1 MTTMTAQR
9 AASPP
14 RAPEVPHSPPIPVS
28 GILDAGDSGAYLRIA
43 GYQRDRDDV
52 QLPAAMIRQYGLRSG
67 DHLEGTASPSGAG
80 RPARQG
86 SARQNQARPQH
97 VTLTSL
103 DTVNGRDPRTA
114 TDRPDFAALTPLYP
128 DERLRLESAGGS
140 PIGRII
146 DLVSP
151 IGKGQRGLIVSPPKA
166 GKTMVLQ
173 AIAAAIAANHPE
185 VHLMVV
191 LVGERPEE
199 VTDLRRSS
207 ARRGHLR
214 HLRPARGRAR
224 SSRRTGHRARQAPR

>member
-9 AASPP
+9 AAPP
-14 RAPEVPHSPPIPVS
+14 QRVPELPQSPPIPVS
-28 GILDAGDSGAYLRIA
+28 GILDAGDSAAYLRVT
-43 GYQRDRDDV
+43 GYQRGRDDI

-67 DHLEGTASPSGAG
+67 DHIEGTASLSGA
-80 RPARQG
+80 RPARQARPLRPGTTAAPGADQRRHCQRPG
-86 SARQNQARPQH
+86 SADLN
-97 VTLTSL
+97 
-103 DTVNGRDPRTA
+103 
-114 TDRPDFAALTPLYP
+114 DRPDFATLTPLYP
-128 DERLRLESAGGS
+128 DERLRLESAGDS

-191 LVGERPEE
+191 LVGERPGRSPTCGDQCA
-199 VTDLRRSS
+199 VRSS
-207 ARRGHLR
+207 A
-214 HLRPARGRAR
+214 PPSTSPQR
-224 SSRRTGHRARQAPR
+224 STSQSLN